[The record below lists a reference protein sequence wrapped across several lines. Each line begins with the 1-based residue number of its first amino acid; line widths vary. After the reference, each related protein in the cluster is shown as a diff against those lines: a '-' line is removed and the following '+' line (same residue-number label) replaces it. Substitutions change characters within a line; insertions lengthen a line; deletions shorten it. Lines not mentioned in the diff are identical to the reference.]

1 MKILGFNGSP
11 RRNGNTS
18 KIMEAIF
25 EGVRSQGAT
34 SKEIRLHDINM
45 KGCMGC
51 LSCRT
56 EIGRCKQNDDL
67 SPFLE
72 EIKTAD
78 GIVMG
83 CPIYMYRISG
93 QMKLLVDRMYSL
105 YANLPQGGYKSM
117 VPAGKTYALVV
128 SQGADNQEL
137 YQKSIRYLAGMTG
150 SGLGMEEV
158 GRIVHINSHDKPAEK
173 NGEML
178 KNAFEIGQK
187 MARNIPKNITVE

>member
-1 MKILGFNGSP
+1 MQILAFNGSP
-11 RRNGNTS
+11 RKNGNTS
-18 KIMEAIF
+18 LLIASIL
-25 EGVRSQGAT
+25 EGARSKGAQT
-34 SKEIRLHDINM
+34 TEVRLHDISM
-45 KGCMGC
+45 KGCRGC

-56 EIGRCKQNDDL
+56 DIGHCKQKDDL
-67 SPFLE
+67 SPYLE
-72 EIKTAD
+72 EIKSAT

-128 SQGADNQEL
+128 SQGADNADL

-150 SGLGMEEV
+150 SGLGMKEV
-158 GRIVHINSHDKPAEK
+158 GRIVHIDSHQQPAQK
-173 NGEML
+173 NKEL
-178 KNAFEIGQK
+178 LDFAFMIGTK
-187 MARNIPKNITVE
+187 MIEN